1 MFVLVDTGLH
11 YIGRYM
17 NERTQREVKLAKI
30 RQERKDKKSKSLV
43 KRLVSNYQNRGF
55 AFSQEAG
62 NDKLLTDSLAEATE
76 QRRTPRNTNM
86 RRVRDVSMNGS
97 LHASS

>member
-55 AFSQEAG
+55 AFS
-62 NDKLLTDSLAEATE
+62 
-76 QRRTPRNTNM
+76 
-86 RRVRDVSMNGS
+86 
-97 LHASS
+97 

>member
-43 KRLVSNYQNRGF
+43 KRRVSNYQNRGF
-55 AFSQEAG
+55 AFS
-62 NDKLLTDSLAEATE
+62 
-76 QRRTPRNTNM
+76 
-86 RRVRDVSMNGS
+86 
-97 LHASS
+97 